1 MQYHDHQ
8 NISGL
13 FAGLGFNGYYLLS
26 SVQSRKSRVGSPF
39 LSGTLMDASG
49 SINFVSW
56 NYKGH
61 ISAEDAGK
69 VVYVEGEVSEYNG
82 AHQVVC
88 AVMEL
93 ATAEDGGHFDFANLI
108 PIAPINCQS
117 AAQRIKSLL
126 EEIKDEAYRNL
137 SLGIF
142 RRFSPSLAALPAAK
156 SVHHAFIGGWVT
168 HTLGMM
174 TIANHI
180 YNEYH
185 AIYPINPSLLM
196 AGIFLHD
203 IGKFQEFLL
212 SPFGLVVDYSTEG
225 KLIGHP
231 VLGALIIEDEAQKGA
246 YPLEKVRLLQ
256 HIVLSH
262 HGSPEVGAATRPQM
276 LEAEI
281 INYLDGLDSRMDIYT
296 NALSKTDEGQFSEYI
311 ATIGKSIYHISS
323 KVGE

>member
-13 FAGLGFNGYYLLS
+13 FAGLGFDGYYLLS
-26 SVQSRKSRVGSPF
+26 SVQSRKSRVGTPF
-39 LSGTLMDASG
+39 LSGTLMDATG

-69 VVYVEGEVSEYNG
+69 VVYVDGEVSEYNG

-88 AVMEL
+88 AAMEL
-93 ATAEDGGHFDFANLI
+93 ATAEDGGHFDLAKLI
-108 PIAPINCQS
+108 PGAPLNCQ
-117 AAQRIKSLL
+117 AVVRKIKSLL

-142 RRFSPSLAALPAAK
+142 NRFSPSLAALPAAK
-156 SVHHAFIGGWVT
+156 SVHHAYIGGWAM

-174 TIANHI
+174 ATANHI
-180 YNEYH
+180 YDEYH
-185 AIYPINPSLLM
+185 AIYPINQSLLM

-212 SPFGLVVDYSTEG
+212 SPFGLVADFSTEG

-231 VLGALIIEDEAQKGA
+231 VLGALIIEDEAQKGV
-246 YPLEKVRLLQ
+246 YPVEKVRLLQ

-262 HGSPEVGAATRPQM
+262 HGSPELGAAARPQT

-281 INYLDGLDSRMDIYT
+281 ISYLDGLDSRMDIYNT
-296 NALSKTDEGQFSEYI
+296 ALRKTEADGFSDYI
-311 ATIGKSIYHISS
+311 RALDKRIYRAPA
-323 KVGE
+323 